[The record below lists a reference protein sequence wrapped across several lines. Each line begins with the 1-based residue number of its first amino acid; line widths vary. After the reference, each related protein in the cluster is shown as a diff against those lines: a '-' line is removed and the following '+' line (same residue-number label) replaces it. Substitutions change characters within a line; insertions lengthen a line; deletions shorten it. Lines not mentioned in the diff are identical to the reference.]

1 LIQLTRKGVIFTG
14 EQKELDLLRQKYA
27 RDNYVILAQLYEP
40 TLLEHIV
47 QRIEVARFFP
57 RDHNG
62 HALESCM
69 ADRAVEA
76 MLMFFPNNP
85 VFLRL
90 VEQITGQPRI
100 GAFSGRVYRMT
111 SSGGHYHAWHND
123 FSEGR
128 VATMSVNLSRR
139 PFDGGALQIRRSD
152 SDEILQ
158 DLRNTGFGDAL
169 LFPISRDLVH
179 RVEGVKGEVPKTA
192 FAGWFFDVEDVLP
205 NFRNSPGQSSRRYAN
220 DEPDW
225 KVSAPG
231 K

>member
-1 LIQLTRKGVIFTG
+1 
-14 EQKELDLLRQKYA
+14 
-27 RDNYVILAQLYEP
+27 
-40 TLLEHIV
+40 
-47 QRIEVARFFP
+47 
-57 RDHNG
+57 
-62 HALESCM
+62 M
-69 ADRAVEA
+69 ADRAAEA

-85 VFLRL
+85 ASLRL

-100 GAFSGRVYRMT
+100 GVFSGRVYRMT
-111 SSGGHYHAWHND
+111 SSGGHYHASHND

-128 VATMSVNLSRR
+128 VATMSVNLSRQ
-139 PFDGGALQIRRSD
+139 PFDGGALQLKRSD

-179 RVEGVKGEVPKTA
+179 RVEGVKGDVPKTA

-205 NFRNSPGQSSRRYAN
+205 NFRNSPGQSSRKYAN

-225 KVSAPG
+225 EVPVAP
-231 K
+231 KHE